1 MLIKLKKKFVI
12 ISMSLVSILLIIIFS
27 SIYFLNYRSLNN
39 ETSLILYK
47 SINGIDSISNNIMN
61 YENINYLPIFIYD
74 ITGEYK
80 FVDSNLD
87 IIIDEQTKVE
97 ILDLISKKYNNTGFM
112 PEYGLK
118 YYKFE
123 SIEDGRKFV
132 ALLFDERIIQLNNL
146 RDNLFFAFFI
156 SFFILLIVT
165 NYLAKWAL
173 KPVENSWKFQ
183 EQFIADASHELKTP
197 LTVILANIKIL
208 KEISNSNHNQLKWL
222 ENTNDEAI
230 RMKGLIEEM
239 LYLAK
244 PSNNND
250 NLNFEKINFSD
261 LVEEVMLT
269 FESIAFEKRL
279 ELKFDYFNDNIY
291 LEGNRQELKRL
302 LIILVD
308 NACKYSEPENDI
320 TIELY
325 KKDNKAI
332 FKINSIG
339 NIIKKENYKKIFERF
354 IRESESRARYSEGG
368 YGLGLAIAKKIVETH
383 NGKIDWAPFSDIG
396 NTFIVELEA

>member
-1 MLIKLKKKFVI
+1 MLIKLKRKFVI

-39 ETSLILYK
+39 ETNLILYK
-47 SINGIDSISNNIMN
+47 SINGKDSISNNIMN
-61 YENINYLPIFIYD
+61 YENINYSPIFIYD
-74 ITGEYK
+74 ITDEYK
-80 FVDSNLD
+80 LIDSNFD
-87 IIIDEQTKVE
+87 IIIDDQTKEE
-97 ILDLISKKYNNTGFM
+97 ILETIIKKHNNTGFM
-112 PEYGLK
+112 SEYGIK

-123 SIEDGRKFV
+123 SMDEGRKFV
-132 ALLFDERIIQLNNL
+132 ALLFDERIIQLSYLKGNL
-146 RDNLFFAFFI
+146 LFAFFI

-165 NYLAKWAL
+165 NYLSTWAL
-173 KPVENSWKFQ
+173 KPVENAWNFQ

-208 KEISNSNHNQLKWL
+208 KGISSTNANQLKWL

-230 RMKGLIEEM
+230 RMKDLIEEM
-239 LYLAK
+239 LFLAK
-244 PSNNND
+244 SSD
-250 NLNFEKINFSD
+250 NKDILNFEEINFSD
-261 LVEEVMLT
+261 LVEEVILT
-269 FESIAFEKRL
+269 FESIAFEKKL
-279 ELKFDYFNDNIY
+279 ELKLDYFNDNIY
-291 LEGNRQELKRL
+291 IKGNRQELKRL

-308 NACKYSEPENDI
+308 NACKYSEPENNI

-325 KKDNKAI
+325 KKDNKAV

-339 NIIKKENYKKIFERF
+339 NIIKIENSKRIFERF

-368 YGLGLAIAKKIVETH
+368 YGLGLAIAKKIVENH
-383 NGKIDWAPFSDIG
+383 NGKIEWAPFYDLG